1 MALLPN
7 KQTNTAEDYEGQL
20 AVDVF
25 QDAESVV
32 ILAPIAGVKIQDIH
46 VSVTD
51 NVLKIKGQRMVH
63 DPKEKTDY
71 IIQECFWGP
80 FSREIILPGD
90 VDSTKVSAQYKDGIL
105 RISIPQKHTK
115 INEQE
120 ISITS

>member
-7 KQTNTAEDYEGQL
+7 KQASTAEDYEGQL

-25 QDAESVV
+25 QEAGSIV

-46 VSVTD
+46 VAVTD

-63 DPKEKTDY
+63 DPKEKIDY

-80 FSREIILPGD
+80 FSREVILPGD
-90 VDSTKVSAQYKDGIL
+90 VDSTKVSAQFKDGIL
-105 RISIPQKHTK
+105 RISIPQKHSK

-120 ISITS
+120 IAITS